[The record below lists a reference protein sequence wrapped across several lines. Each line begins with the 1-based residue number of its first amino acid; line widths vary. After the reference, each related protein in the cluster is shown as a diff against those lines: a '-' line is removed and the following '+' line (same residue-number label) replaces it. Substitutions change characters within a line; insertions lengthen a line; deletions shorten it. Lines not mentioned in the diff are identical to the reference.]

1 VGGAGFLGTWTAAP
15 AVSLGWMVLVGAAIL
30 VEKVTPIGVA
40 ASRGISVALAAAA
53 VAWAL

>member
-1 VGGAGFLGTWTAAP
+1 
-15 AVSLGWMVLVGAAIL
+15 MVLVGAAIL

-40 ASRGISVALAAAA
+40 ASRGGISVALAAAA

>member
-1 VGGAGFLGTWTAAP
+1 
-15 AVSLGWMVLVGAAIL
+15 MVLVGAAIL

-40 ASRGISVALAAAA
+40 ARRGISVALAAAA